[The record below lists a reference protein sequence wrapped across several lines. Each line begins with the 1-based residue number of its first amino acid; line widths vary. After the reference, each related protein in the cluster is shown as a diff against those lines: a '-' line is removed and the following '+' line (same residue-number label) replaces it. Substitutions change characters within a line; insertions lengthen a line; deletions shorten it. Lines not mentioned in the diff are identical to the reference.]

1 MQKGFDLGRSPP
13 VLNFLEYP
21 PGYGHPSTHT
31 LDEEIGEDLKI
42 VQTKSCQ
49 LVLQKEDQVKKI
61 RSKKPGRTTF
71 GFDNRSY

>member
-1 MQKGFDLGRSPP
+1 MSAGVS
-13 VLNFLEYP
+13 LN
-21 PGYGHPSTHT
+21 THT

-49 LVLQKEDQVKKI
+49 LVLQKTGQVKKAKT
-61 RSKKPGRTTF
+61 SGSSVQKKPGRTTI